1 MNPVNSGLDS
11 PCASGAPRSSSLESM
26 LPTPPF
32 AFLLPP
38 VSRLAAGALNAL
50 LGREPWAGERLAR
63 HAGKTVRFAWGRQRL
78 SLTLGSDGRVSPADE
93 AIVPDVTL
101 TLKPEKIRLAGLPAG
116 SLPDFAEVTH
126 ISGDAGLAQVVGDLA
141 RDLRWDPEDD
151 LARMMGDIPAS
162 RLVAGA
168 RAAAS
173 GVRDAGGRLAANVAE
188 YLAEETATLAG
199 KPSLA
204 QHVLDVAQL
213 QSDADALERRIAALG
228 ARLARL
234 DRSAR
239 C

>member
-1 MNPVNSGLDS
+1 
-11 PCASGAPRSSSLESM
+11 M
-26 LPTPPF
+26 LPLPPF
-32 AFLLPP
+32 ASFLPP
-38 VSRLAAGALNAL
+38 VSRFAAGALNAL

-78 SLTLGSDGRVSPADE
+78 SLTIDSDGKVAPADE

-101 TLKPEKIRLAGLPAG
+101 TLQSDKFSLAGLPAG
-116 SLPDFAEVTH
+116 GMPDFAEVTH

-151 LARMMGDIPAS
+151 LARVVGDIPAS
-162 RLVAGA
+162 RLVSGA

-173 GVRDAGGRLAANVAE
+173 GVRDVGGRLAANVAE
-188 YLAEETATLAG
+188 YLAEETPTLAG
-199 KPSLA
+199 KPVLA
-204 QHVLDVAQL
+204 QHVLDVARL
-213 QSDADALERRIAALG
+213 QVDADALEQRVGALA

-234 DRSAR
+234 ERSAR

>member
-1 MNPVNSGLDS
+1 
-11 PCASGAPRSSSLESM
+11 M
-26 LPTPPF
+26 LPLPSLPSF
-32 AFLLPP
+32 LPP

-78 SLTLGSDGRVSPADE
+78 SLTLSSDGRVSPADE
-93 AIVPDVTL
+93 AIVPDVVL
-101 TLKPEKIRLAGLPAG
+101 TLRSEKIRLAGLPAAG
-116 SLPDFAEVTH
+116 LPDFAEVTH

-151 LARMMGDIPAS
+151 LARVMGDIPAS
-162 RLVAGA
+162 RLVSGA

-173 GVRDAGGRLAANVAE
+173 GVRDVGSRLAANLAE
-188 YLAEETATLAG
+188 YLSEETATLTGRPA
-199 KPSLA
+199 LA

-213 QSDADALERRIAALG
+213 QADADALERRIGALG

-234 DRSAR
+234 DGSAR